1 MTKPA
6 SNRLT
11 LIALILLGIVAV
23 ICLLLGRWQLER
35 AEQRKDVATTLE
47 AGRRAEPLTLRAE
60 MPVNELQAWR
70 SAQAQGQWRTEWSV
84 LLDNRN
90 LEGRPGLWLAT
101 PLMLD
106 PQTAVLVLRGWL
118 ERPIADRPVAKVP
131 TETDKETVLIE
142 GELAHRVPRLF
153 ELWTTQANAA
163 SSLPKG
169 WTGVVQPIAGSIDP
183 VLLPRLQNLDLE
195 LYSQKTGIKFLPG
208 VLMQRSGG
216 IADGLKRAW
225 PEPSVDSDKNV
236 GYAMQWF
243 GFAGIVLIAFLV
255 VAWRYLRRRQSP

>member
-11 LIALILLGIVAV
+11 WIALILLGAVAV

-35 AEQRKDVATTLE
+35 AEQRREIAATLE
-47 AGRRAEPLTLRAE
+47 AGRQAAPLTLRPG
-60 MPVNELQAWR
+60 MPVTGLQAWR
-70 SAQAQGQWRTEWSV
+70 PAIAEGQWRPEWSV

-90 LEGRPGLWLAT
+90 LDGRPGLWLVT

-106 PQTAVLVLRGWL
+106 QETAVLVLRGWL
-118 ERPIADRPVAKVP
+118 ERPIANRPVARVP
-131 TETDKETVLIE
+131 TEISTVRIE
-142 GELAHRVPRLF
+142 GELALRVPRLF
-153 ELWTTQANAA
+153 ELWTSEANAA
-163 SSLPKG
+163 ASLPQGWKG
-169 WTGVVQPIAGSIDP
+169 MTQPVEGEIDP
-183 VLLPRLQNLDLE
+183 VLLPRLQNLDLDV
-195 LYSQKTGIKFLPG
+195 YAQRTGLKFLPV
-208 VLMQRSGG
+208 VLMQHSGG
-216 IADGLKRAW
+216 VGDGLKKVW

-255 VAWRYLRRRQSP
+255 VVWRHVRRRQSP